1 LAAAVFTVAGAGTE
15 LSGHSTLLPVGQ
27 GPIDALRMAVMMTAA
42 ASVTFFRPEFGD
54 FLYAPI
60 GADRDEMPLT
70 VLSAL
75 TRLDVDPWKEAAE
88 LSELPRDTATQRL
101 AALIARLPGGRW
113 AQADARAIADGLIE
127 LLPHRGSSK
136 PLSAD
141 KFLGLQGLKVSPMV
155 LICAAL
161 GVASLIFAATFQ
173 RSTRSDATDAPDVST
188 ASPPQT
194 SRPSSR

>member
-1 LAAAVFTVAGAGTE
+1 
-15 LSGHSTLLPVGQ
+15 
-27 GPIDALRMAVMMTAA
+27 
-42 ASVTFFRPEFGD
+42 
-54 FLYAPI
+54 
-60 GADRDEMPLT
+60 MPLT

-75 TRLDVDPWKEAAE
+75 SRLDVDPWKEAAE
-88 LSELPRDTATQRL
+88 LSELPKDTATQRL

-141 KFLGLQGLKVSPMV
+141 KSLGLRMNVSTMV

-161 GVASLIFAATFQ
+161 GIASLIFAATFQ
-173 RSTRSDATDAPDVST
+173 PSTRSDATDAAAVST

-194 SRPSSR
+194 SRSSSR